1 VNAFDVEM
9 MDNSQLN
16 FITLQHWELTTF
28 QHQLLLQQLLTDT
41 VYFTDPKQKEI
52 TVYDTKIIGKKS
64 LYPVILP
71 GITTT

>member
-1 VNAFDVEM
+1 M
-9 MDNSQLN
+9 
-16 FITLQHWELTTF
+16 TTV

-41 VYFTDPKQKEI
+41 VYFTDSKQKEI